1 MNATE
6 RMQEANARELRE
18 VNAALRRYEC
28 GMAVKPMEHHEIKI
42 RAVSNFTP
50 GAVLAWFFT
59 WTICIAGFSLIMA
72 VMGIVTRVLKI
83 LVP

>member
-1 MNATE
+1 MNTIKK
-6 RMQEANARELRE
+6 MQEANARAIFALNAEIQRVASLSEHRE
-18 VNAALRRYEC
+18 V
-28 GMAVKPMEHHEIKI
+28 KIK
-42 RAVSNFTP
+42 AVSNFTP
-50 GAVLAWFFT
+50 GAILAWFFT